1 MIRIEIIKK
10 IVKKTY
16 LYLFDYNTIYIYRE
30 RKIMKMKGHQR
41 SGNVSNFGLTTI
53 KKLKKN
59 TNIYHNLMHVQID
72 EFLVFLFLLRA
83 ELIIKSIYIYTIL
96 LRLLCYFK

>member
-1 MIRIEIIKK
+1 
-10 IVKKTY
+10 
-16 LYLFDYNTIYIYRE
+16 LYLFDYNTIYIYIYIERE
-30 RKIMKMKGHQR
+30 REKLMKMKGHQR

-53 KKLKKN
+53 KKKH

-83 ELIIKSIYIYTIL
+83 ELIIKSIYTSFDYYFIYIYYITTTTL
-96 LRLLCYFK
+96 LF